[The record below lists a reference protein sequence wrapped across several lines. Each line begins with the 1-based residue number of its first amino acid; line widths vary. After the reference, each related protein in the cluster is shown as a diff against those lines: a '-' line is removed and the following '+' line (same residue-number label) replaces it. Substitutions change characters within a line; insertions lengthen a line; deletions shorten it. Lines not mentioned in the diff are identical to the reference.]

1 MRPPRLLLL
10 VLPIAL
16 AACSRDELPF
26 TLRFRQAAP
35 DTAQHHNHNRTE
47 PVTPRALQ
55 ASR

>member
-1 MRPPRLLLL
+1 MRPPYLLLL

-16 AACSRDELPF
+16 AACSREELPF
-26 TLRFRQAAP
+26 TLRFRHAAP
-35 DTAQHHNHNRTE
+35 DTAQHHHE

>member
-1 MRPPRLLLL
+1 MRPLHLLLL

-16 AACSRDELPF
+16 AACSREELPF
-26 TLRFRQAAP
+26 TLRFRHAAP
-35 DTAQHHNHNRTE
+35 DTAQHHNE

>member
-1 MRPPRLLLL
+1 MRRVMRPLYLLLL

-16 AACSRDELPF
+16 AACSREELPF
-26 TLRFRQAAP
+26 TLRFRHAAP
-35 DTAQHHNHNRTE
+35 DTAQQHAE